1 MNIRHTFRYI
11 KKVIK
16 KFFTIAISVVLSFSL
31 MLQAPFIAFADTTNS
46 RADESLKNVETPEV
60 ESSKQ
65 LLKPVS

>member
-31 MLQAPFIAFADTTNS
+31 MLQAPFTVFAS
-46 RADESLKNVETPEV
+46 LWQIPKKKEESISNLPNKTFERDV
-60 ESSKQ
+60 
-65 LLKPVS
+65 PV